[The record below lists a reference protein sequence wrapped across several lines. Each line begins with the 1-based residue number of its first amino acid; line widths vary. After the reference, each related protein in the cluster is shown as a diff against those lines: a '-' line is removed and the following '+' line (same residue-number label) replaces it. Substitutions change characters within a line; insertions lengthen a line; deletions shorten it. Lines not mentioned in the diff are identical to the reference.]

1 MWDFSVTSALGLMAR
16 TLPFLIFRMLVYFG
30 IAAAYVIATGGG
42 AGIGWLVG
50 AAGTADF
57 RSGATFFGGLIGFGL
72 TAGIVYFLR
81 EYILYVVKAGHIAVL
96 IELME
101 GRPLPMGRAQIAH
114 ASAIVKQRFTETNV
128 LFLFDQL
135 VRGVLGAILGL
146 VQGIASFLPIPGLQQ
161 LMGLV
166 RAFLRVSV
174 GLMDEVILGHSIR
187 TNSTNA
193 WESARGGLVLYA
205 QNSGA
210 MLRNAA
216 FLTLII
222 YALTFVIFLFM
233 LAPAAAVAYAIPGGW
248 SAGGIIFALLFAWSV
263 KAALIEPFAVAC
275 MLQAYFKV
283 TAGQAPDPVWDARI
297 SGVSRKFEEL
307 KAKAGAWGGGA
318 TASPWTR

>member
-1 MWDFSVTSALGLMAR
+1 MWDFSVTGALGLMFR

-30 IAAAYVIATGGG
+30 IAAAYVLLTGTG
-42 AGIGWLVG
+42 AGFGWLIG
-50 AAGTADF
+50 AAGDADF
-57 RSGATFFGGLIGFGL
+57 RAGATLVGGIIGFGL
-72 TAGIVYFLR
+72 TAGILYLLR
-81 EYILYVVKAGHIAVL
+81 EYILYVVKAGHIAVM

-101 GRPLPMGRAQIAH
+101 GRDLPMGRAQIAH
-114 ASAIVKQRFTETNV
+114 ASAIVKQRFAETNV

-161 LMGLV
+161 LMGLI
-166 RAFLRVSV
+166 RAFLRLSI
-174 GLMDEVILGHSIR
+174 GLMDEVILGYSIR

-193 WESARGGLVLYA
+193 WESARKGLVLYA

-216 FLTLII
+216 FLLVIT
-222 YALTFVIFLFM
+222 YGLTFVIFLFM
-233 LAPAAAVAYAIPGGW
+233 LAPAAAIAYAIPGGW
-248 SAGGIIFALLFAWSV
+248 SAGGVIFALIFAWSV
-263 KAALIEPFAVAC
+263 KAALVEPFAIAC

-283 TAGQAPDPVWDARI
+283 SAGQSPDPVWDQRI

-307 KAKAGAWGGGA
+307 KAKAGISSWGTQA
-318 TASPWTR
+318 